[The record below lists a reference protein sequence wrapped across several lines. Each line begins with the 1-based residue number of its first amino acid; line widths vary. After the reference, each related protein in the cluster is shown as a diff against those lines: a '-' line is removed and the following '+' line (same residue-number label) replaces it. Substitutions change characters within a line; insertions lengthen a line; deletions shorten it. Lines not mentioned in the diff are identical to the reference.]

1 MLHHLFHA
9 WVAVGLKQS
18 ILHNPTDLTISPK
31 LQPQNR
37 KIKSKNIITATFELT
52 ALGMVYISPVDAIS
66 SFFGYIWSIIW
77 LLRAIYTLP
86 WFISPVY
93 AGSWLLFMV
102 CACTRLFF
110 LINTLQIL
118 PLIHA
123 GSGFLSK
130 IYAVP
135 RFVKL
140 IRNTIRSSFLMRWLL
155 NDCDEF
161 LEVLYILRVK
171 LQITVISSF
180 NP

>member
-93 AGSWLLFMV
+93 AGSWLLFTV

-118 PLIHA
+118 LLIHA
-123 GSGFLSK
+123 ESGFLSK
-130 IYAVP
+130 VYAVP

-140 IRNTIRSSFLMRWLL
+140 IRNKIRSSFLMRWLL